1 MELLDLKADIKETEK
16 QLEEVL
22 GGFFSRNGNMGVEI
36 NIKQIIMNYKC
47 VGEKIGGIAD
57 LSWIVKSL
65 KYMQTK

>member
-1 MELLDLKADIKETEK
+1 MDLKELKADIKETEK

-47 VGEKIGGIAD
+47 VGEKIGGIAN
-57 LSWIVKSL
+57 LSL
-65 KYMQTK
+65 KVTI